1 MVIGQKHRVETDRNE
16 RNILFYFFFRFD
28 FSTFNNEQPFIR
40 ENAMKIRRMLR
51 PIVCMCVSRK
61 MLRVKSSKGW
71 KKMHEKG
78 RVLPHI
84 RGAVRCLPYG
94 PSFFLPTSVRLS
106 SHMTKVTTHV
116 CVHVCVYSCTWVPC
130 WLPWKWTIFFFFF
143 FVTTYNNKNEQPS
156 FASGGNFSLSLGIY
170 KYK

>member
-1 MVIGQKHRVETDRNE
+1 MIIGQKHRVETDRNE

-51 PIVCMCVSRK
+51 PIVCTCVSRK

-71 KKMHEKG
+71 KKNAWERESSPTHKG
-78 RVLPHI
+78 CCPLSAIWP
-84 RGAVRCLPYG
+84 L
-94 PSFFLPTSVRLS
+94 FFLPTSVRLS

-116 CVHVCVYSCTWVPC
+116 CVHVCVYSCTWIPC

>member
-1 MVIGQKHRVETDRNE
+1 MIIGQKHRVETDRNE

-51 PIVCMCVSRK
+51 PIVCTCVSRK

-71 KKMHEKG
+71 KKNAWERESSPTHKG
-78 RVLPHI
+78 CCPLSAIWPLFFFTHLCTAFFPHDKGNHSRV
-84 RGAVRCLPYG
+84 RARVCLQLYMD
-94 PSFFLPTSVRLS
+94 SVLAS
-106 SHMTKVTTHV
+106 LKVNN
-116 CVHVCVYSCTWVPC
+116 
-130 WLPWKWTIFFFFF
+130 LFFFF